1 MASSVNNATVPDVF
15 SSYGPNQTAKG
26 DIDDVENR
34 FLAVLVAQMNNQDPL
49 NPLDN
54 AQVTS
59 QLAQIN
65 TVKGI
70 EQLNRTVE
78 LLAGRVQSSEQ
89 MAALGAVGRGALV
102 PGSSIALYNGEGA
115 AGFELPEKVDGLTVT
130 IKDQAGLVIDTVEL
144 GAQEAGIHTF
154 VWDGK
159 TPSGATAA
167 NNVYKFEIT
176 ATRGGKAAEVD
187 PLVLG
192 RIDGLIPNQ
201 EEVTFQMGGLPPV
214 KLADVRQFL

>member
-1 MASSVNNATVPDVF
+1 MATVNNATAPDLF
-15 SSYGPNQTAKG
+15 AAYGPQQTDKR

-70 EQLNRTVE
+70 EQLNKTVE
-78 LLAGRVQSSEQ
+78 MLAGRVQSSEQ
-89 MAALGAVGRGALV
+89 MAALGAVGRAALV
-102 PGSSIALYNGEGA
+102 PGNSIALYEGEAA
-115 AGFELPEKVDGLTVT
+115 AGFELPQKVDGLTIT
-130 IKDQAGLVIDTVEL
+130 IKDNSGVVIDTVEL
-144 GAQEAGIHTF
+144 GAQQAGIHTF

-167 NNVYKFEIT
+167 NNVYKFEIA
-176 ATRGGKAAEVD
+176 ATRGGKSAGVD
-187 PLVLG
+187 TLTLG

-214 KLADVRQFL
+214 KMSDVRQFL